1 MDKIKKRLIT
11 YVVCMAVLL
20 TAIPLHTIK
29 AESTTP
35 AILLNDAAV
44 MAGNYFYS
52 YLCAKNFENISAL
65 KLTVRYDAEAFE
77 YNTNY
82 TYSLLDGSSYDVN
95 AATPGELHISVMNTE
110 GITGSGSLFELGFRA
125 KSTASAGTYYL
136 KISVD
141 EAYDADLKSISIGK
155 NNGIITVKEATQSV
169 ETISFLGNCTPAK
182 VSYGASVNY
191 IISNM
196 SGSNLAGGTFTVQYD
211 ADKLAFDKVAKG
223 TLLDKVDA
231 LCDVNDNG
239 LGNLRITFISDQNIF
254 DSYGSDLLQISFT
267 VKETGNGTTKIITT
281 PSNLTQTNLESLK
294 AASFETSLQFD
305 EKKEEEVIT
314 DEMSL
319 ALAEK
324 VSDGVFAIDTI
335 LHSEKGIAAGDFV
348 IQYDKQAVKCKS
360 ITKNDSVSETG
371 SYLVTKEK
379 IDDGE
384 VAFSLVNI
392 NGLIGD
398 YTLLHLEFEVI
409 DSNVESTIISING
422 QDVVGVTGDE
432 LKVKFNPVTV
442 EVPTPV
448 PSITPTATPTEIPET
463 ATPTASV
470 SPSAVPT
477 ITPTVTPTEI
487 PGTTKPTASA
497 SPSAP
502 PLPTPVTSITPTIA
516 PTEIPETAAPTA
528 TSSITPTASPLP
540 SVTPVA
546 NENISSTNNKKNV
559 KISKPVIKKV
569 VNIKRKKLRITLK
582 KMSQVNGF
590 QCYYSTKKSFKK
602 KKKMISRKSKFILK
616 KLSKKRYY
624 IKVRA
629 FRIEQN
635 GIRRFGKWSKVKKIK
650 VRK

>member
-169 ETISFLGNCTPAK
+169 ETISFLGNCAPAK

-196 SGSNLAGGTFTVQYD
+196 SGSNLAGGIFTVQYD

-463 ATPTASV
+463 
-470 SPSAVPT
+470 
-477 ITPTVTPTEI
+477 
-487 PGTTKPTASA
+487 TKPTASA
-497 SPSAP
+497 SPGAP
-502 PLPTPVTSITPTIA
+502 PLPTPVPSITPTIA